1 MANPMYGQ
9 NKFDDAAANL
19 VGEVEHIGVPSKSIA
34 ASESGKLFV
43 LDRAA
48 SMTLTLPAAKAG
60 LSYEFHVKTT
70 FTGTLTIN
78 AASSADTLQGVIVLC
93 AVGIAVQNN
102 QAVATAGFANP
113 AAADHQYVADADTKG
128 RLLGTHLVY
137 KCMTDALW
145 SVSGEAVTAG
155 GVVTPFT

>member
-19 VGEVEHIGVPSKSIA
+19 VGEVEQLGILAKTLV
-34 ASESGKLFV
+34 ASDSGKVHV
-43 LDRAA
+43 LDRAGG
-48 SMTLTLPAAKAG
+48 MTITLPAAKAG

-78 AASSADTLQGVIVLC
+78 AASSGDTLQGVVVMC

-155 GVVTPFT
+155 SVATPFT